1 MKKKER
7 DPELV
12 AIGQRVRNARIN
24 RGMTK
29 EALAEAARSGLA
41 ADSWHRIVDEDVH
54 GISGELRL
62 AAPATGVAEAMYSQ
76 R

>member
-1 MKKKER
+1 VVGHAVNVCSRIERLTKKYGS
-7 DPELV
+7 PLLV
-12 AIGQRVRNARIN
+12 SE
-24 RGMTK
+24 